1 MSLIDHRSNL
11 LEDIARLRRAQLRM
25 PEDRDVAT
33 VRENLERELGE
44 TVSRRMA
51 GRFLGVS
58 HTALGRWIKAGDL
71 PVVFNRHGRT
81 EIPVPALLELHDAV
95 EAERLNGTRERHLL
109 EPTMARGRERARQMR
124 VNQSVESGDTAS
136 HRPADRRGL
145 AYHREIS
152 KRLDRHMVD
161 EARRQIWK
169 LRASQKLDP
178 RYADEWEKVLDM
190 HLNQIKQ
197 VLEADDQR
205 GRDLRQT
212 SPFAGM
218 LSEPERRKILDATR
232 P

>member
-1 MSLIDHRSNL
+1 
-11 LEDIARLRRAQLRM
+11 
-25 PEDRDVAT
+25 
-33 VRENLERELGE
+33 
-44 TVSRRMA
+44 
-51 GRFLGVS
+51 
-58 HTALGRWIKAGDL
+58 
-71 PVVFNRHGRT
+71 
-81 EIPVPALLELHDAV
+81 
-95 EAERLNGTRERHLL
+95 
-109 EPTMARGRERARQMR
+109 
-124 VNQSVESGDTAS
+124 
-136 HRPADRRGL
+136 
-145 AYHREIS
+145 
-152 KRLDRHMVD
+152 MVD